1 MTSSLSAGK
10 FRTMRRLADA
20 QGRFKMMAADQRPP
34 IIKAID
40 QKLGAGSASYENVGG
55 VKRALVK
62 ALAPAST
69 AVLIDPDYG
78 YSHAFEVLPAQPGL
92 LLTLENFAFE
102 ESAGG
107 RKTHIMKDW
116 GVDKIKRAGAD
127 GVKLLLWY
135 RPDCSADVREH
146 QHRLV
151 REVGAACKAYDLA
164 FLLELLVF
172 PFDGAAGHTTD
183 YIEHKDKRP
192 ELVLQS
198 VRDFASPEYG
208 VDIYKLESPLAA
220 NHLPDPA
227 SGSSAVADAQGWFD
241 DLGKLI
247 DKPWVMLSAGA
258 GMEEF
263 RRVLHYAFTAGA
275 NGFLAGRAI
284 WWQAFQQHYPDLA
297 AMERALSTESTG
309 YLAEINGMTDAMARP
324 WTECPAFAGAPE
336 LAEAGQTFP
345 SRYPAFA

>member
-10 FRTMRRLADA
+10 FRALRRLSDA

-34 IIKAID
+34 IIKAIN
-40 QKLGAGSASYENVGG
+40 QKLGEGAATYERVGG
-55 VKRALVK
+55 VKRSLVK
-62 ALAPAST
+62 SLAPDST

-78 YSHAFEVLPAQPGL
+78 YSLSFDVLPTNPGL

-102 ESAGG
+102 ESPGG
-107 RKTHIMKDW
+107 RKTFAMKDW

-172 PFDGAAGHTTD
+172 PFAGASDHTTD

-198 VRDFASPEYG
+198 VRDFASPDYG

-220 NHLPDPA
+220 SHLPDPA
-227 SGSSAVADAQGWFD
+227 KGGAEVAEAQRWFD
-241 DLGKLI
+241 EMGKLI

-263 RRVLHYAFTAGA
+263 RRVLHYAFKAGA
-275 NGFLAGRAI
+275 SGFLAGRAI
-284 WWQAFQQHYPDLA
+284 WWQAFQQHYPDLS
-297 AMERALSTESTG
+297 AMEKALATEGAG
-309 YLAEINGMTDAMARP
+309 YLAEINKMTDAMARP
-324 WTECPAFAGAPE
+324 WTESPAFAKGLE
-336 LAEAGQTFP
+336 ISEAGQTFP
-345 SRYPAFA
+345 GRYPAFA

>member
-10 FRTMRRLADA
+10 FRALRRLSDA

-40 QKLGAGSASYENVGG
+40 QKLGAGSASYERVGG

-62 ALAPAST
+62 ALAPQST

-78 YSHAFEVLPAQPGL
+78 YSLAFDALPANPGL

-107 RKTHIMKDW
+107 RKTFAMKDW

-135 RPDCSADVREH
+135 RPDCAPDVREH

-172 PFDGAAGHTTD
+172 PFAGASDHTTD

-220 NHLPDPA
+220 NHLPDP
-227 SGSSAVADAQGWFD
+227 SGTGSAVAEAQAWFD
-241 DLGKLI
+241 EMGKLI

-263 RRVLHYAFTAGA
+263 RRVLHYAFKAGA
-275 NGFLAGRAI
+275 SGFLAGRAI
-284 WWQAFQQHYPDLA
+284 WWKAFQEHYPDLA
-297 AMERALSTESTG
+297 AMEAALASEGAG
-309 YLAEINGMTDAMARP
+309 YLAEINRMTDAMARP
-324 WTECPAFAGAPE
+324 WTASPVFAAGPA
-336 LAEAGQTFP
+336 LDDAGQTFP